1 MVAARVQSAPL
12 AAQEVNLG
20 APRSSTGSPQPALT
34 KEATCT
40 LEVTGLTNDPPIPV
54 PAMAEKMHSF
64 AQYMETSSTR
74 SFIDS
79 RQSHTDAP
87 LSKFAALATTVAPIT
102 DMKARKKASNDD
114 RLLRF
119 RFRTH
124 IGSAE
129 LLCGSRRKGNVAE
142 RPVRARIPVSA
153 KTKQRLANDIETI
166 TMLSL
171 LRPSNT
177 RLAVG
182 TRIPEVLAIGLRLH
196 AKNAAIPTD
205 IVELIAMQ
213 RKSGIVFVCVRD
225 ADFEGTKR
233 QECAFAVRRALPG
246 RAGHTPT
253 FKVFVSDWKPAG
265 EAMLDI
271 GDPAVDSSTRCGSRY
286 AREWTLGSASP
297 TALDARMTRRMQ
309 AAQLTEQIDKLTRDH
324 QRAKNP
330 EQRNEIFTKLHKAKN
345 QLEELRKLE
354 A

>member
-1 MVAARVQSAPL
+1 M
-12 AAQEVNLG
+12 G

-142 RPVRARIPVSA
+142 RPVHGENTGFSQNKTTIGERHRDDHHVVSAAAKQYTACRRNTHSGSTGNRIAPACQERRHTDGYRRADCHATQVGNRVRMRARRRLRRYEAAGVRVRRETRAAGTRRSHTYIQSVRLRLETGRRSDA
-153 KTKQRLANDIETI
+153 GHRRSCGRFHRRAVGVVMLAGDARQRL
-166 TMLSL
+166 SH
-171 LRPSNT
+171 
-177 RLAVG
+177 G
-182 TRIPEVLAIGLRLH
+182 T
-196 AKNAAIPTD
+196 
-205 IVELIAMQ
+205 
-213 RKSGIVFVCVRD
+213 
-225 ADFEGTKR
+225 
-233 QECAFAVRRALPG
+233 G
-246 RAGHTPT
+246 RAHDTAY
-253 FKVFVSDWKPAG
+253 AG
-265 EAMLDI
+265 
-271 GDPAVDSSTRCGSRY
+271 R
-286 AREWTLGSASP
+286 
-297 TALDARMTRRMQ
+297 TAY
-309 AAQLTEQIDKLTRDH
+309 
-324 QRAKNP
+324 RAD
-330 EQRNEIFTKLHKAKN
+330 R
-345 QLEELRKLE
+345 
-354 A
+354 

>member
-1 MVAARVQSAPL
+1 M
-12 AAQEVNLG
+12 
-20 APRSSTGSPQPALT
+20 
-34 KEATCT
+34 
-40 LEVTGLTNDPPIPV
+40 TNDPPIPV

-142 RPVRARIPVSA
+142 RPVHGENTGFSQNKTTIGERHRDDHHVVSA
-153 KTKQRLANDIETI
+153 AAKQYTACR
-166 TMLSL
+166 
-171 LRPSNT
+171 R
-177 RLAVG
+177 

-271 GDPAVDSSTRCGSRY
+271 GDPAVDSIDALWESLCSQV
-286 AREWTLGSASP
+286 TLGSASP

-345 QLEELRKLE
+345 QLEELRSWKPRNR
-354 A
+354 